1 MIVFYPDNSGMG
13 LGQMG
18 TSWVRYMESIL
29 KTAKPRNYK
38 ISQNLLFPLVL
49 LYWEQISAHFKITTV
64 SLAATLGVLMCV
76 CAVVHASV
84 CVSIGVCR

>member
-38 ISQNLLFPLVL
+38 ISQKPTIPTCVTVL
-49 LYWEQISAHFKITTV
+49 GTDFGTF
-64 SLAATLGVLMCV
+64 
-76 CAVVHASV
+76 
-84 CVSIGVCR
+84 